1 MDTKQHWQKLYIA
14 AALERDWSKME
25 DRIREVEIEIARR
38 LRDLSQN
45 HGGTPTELHA
55 IADTRQKLEIL
66 RVDVARRK
74 ESKTRTGL
82 VA

>member
-25 DRIREVEIEIARR
+25 DRIRAVEIAIAQR

-74 ESKTRTGL
+74 QSKTRTGL